1 MTSIAGP
8 AIEAEV
14 EYRRERITEDF
25 RRSRTPRKVPAAR
38 DGHTPKPRLTARN
51 NVGRLLWAMAQLT
64 RSSPRQ
70 SLRQRPPGRSSV
82 SG

>member
-8 AIEAEV
+8 VIDAEV

-25 RRSRTPRKVPAAR
+25 RRSRAPRKVPAAR

-51 NVGRLLWAMAQLT
+51 YVERLLWAMAQLT
-64 RSSPRQ
+64 RLSPRQ